1 MSTTTSRRLAATVVR
16 NFPVDEVLD
25 GKSKSTEF
33 MKLTICEV
41 SLVDGG
47 NPCSVVDGL
56 STIFTDG
63 SDVDGD
69 AASSGITTAVNN
81 EEFNEAHVDIVKVV
95 IVFIM
100 VLQTI
105 LVRILAIK
113 LALVLDWVLMFTLIS
128 PQVSCWL
135 AETIPMSMR
144 TLPL

>member
-47 NPCSVVDGL
+47 NPCSVVDGM

-69 AASSGITTAVNN
+69 AVSSGITTAVNN